1 MTLSELN
8 RLVAGGES
16 GRVEFKLKLNH
27 PEKVVREAVAFA
39 NASGGHIF
47 LGVSDEGYISGVKN
61 PLDEIYAMQKA
72 LGELCRPTIEYSHSI
87 IPVSEKRSVLHFH
100 IKAGKNPPYFAFL
113 NKNHRL
119 GKSYVRVGDKSVQ
132 TSKEMRAILKNRK
145 KESVM
150 GFAYGEKEKALMEI
164 LVKKTQISV
173 REYAEMA
180 KISMPDASDVLIR
193 LTLTNVIRIIPDESE
208 DRFEFVE

>member
-39 NASGGHIF
+39 NTSGGHLL
-47 LGVSDEGYISGVKN
+47 LGVNDDGSIMGVKN

-72 LGELCRPTIEYSHSI
+72 LAELCRPSIEYTHSI
-87 IPVSEKRSVLHFH
+87 IPITEKRSVLHFH
-100 IKAGKNPPYFAFL
+100 IKPGKNPPYFAFL
-113 NKNHRL
+113 DKNHRL
-119 GKSYVRVGDKSVQ
+119 GKSYVRVGDKSIQ

-145 KESVM
+145 KDSVK
-150 GFAYGEKEKALMEI
+150 GFVYGEKEKLLMEI
-164 LVKKTQISV
+164 LGKKTQISLK
-173 REYAEMA
+173 EYAEIA
-180 KISMPDASDVLIR
+180 KIPIPEASEILIK
-193 LTLTNVIRIIPDESE
+193 LTLTNVTRIIPGEQD